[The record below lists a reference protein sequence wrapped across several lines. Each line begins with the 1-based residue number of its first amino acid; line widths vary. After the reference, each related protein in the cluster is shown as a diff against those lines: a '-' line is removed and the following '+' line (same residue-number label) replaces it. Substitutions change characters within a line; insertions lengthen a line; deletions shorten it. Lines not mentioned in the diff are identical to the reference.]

1 MKRLLLP
8 LLASLALPTAVSA
21 GDLGLADFE
30 EERLV
35 NRTTKNLI
43 KYKKISQSNLI
54 NLNCGAGGTHMKPCK
69 IEFKNGL
76 LIVDGSR
83 GITPSQVKH
92 LTYATSAVQGLYV
105 YLIYEDSDNKLVNAG
120 FGSIDLREGAGFQT
134 RLLTWMNEGP

>member
-1 MKRLLLP
+1 
-8 LLASLALPTAVSA
+8 
-21 GDLGLADFE
+21 
-30 EERLV
+30 
-35 NRTTKNLI
+35 
-43 KYKKISQSNLI
+43 
-54 NLNCGAGGTHMKPCK
+54 MKPCK

-92 LTYATSAVQGLYV
+92 LTYANSAVQGLYV

-134 RLLTWMNEGP
+134 RLLTWMNTGK